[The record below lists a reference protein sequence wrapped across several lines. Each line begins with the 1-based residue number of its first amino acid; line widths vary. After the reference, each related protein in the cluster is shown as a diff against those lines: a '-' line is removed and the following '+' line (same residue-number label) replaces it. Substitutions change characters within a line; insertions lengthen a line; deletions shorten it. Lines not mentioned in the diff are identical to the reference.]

1 MNNIVRAWKDA
12 VYRRSLSVEELAVL
26 PASPVGE
33 VELAD
38 VELEAIYGAE
48 DSDSGR
54 DREEITTVVSSS
66 ATMSQNGTAIGVSQI
81 VLILP
86 FVGAVPVGTQKN
98 SRPCVASAN
107 ASPHR

>member
-12 VYRRSLSVEELAVL
+12 VYRRSLSVE
-26 PASPVGE
+26 
-33 VELAD
+33 ELAD